1 MNWYPQSNLLTTA
14 FVPDVRKE
22 NWLFEGY
29 YFTDPSRLV
38 QINLAFAISV
48 TSLESD
54 RNFRQMQNII
64 KSVVD
69 NYPTSNIFYS
79 VLSFGDTPVVHIN
92 FDDQLSN
99 EDRKRAIDS
108 ITKTTGIASLD
119 KALETARD
127 LFNTAS
133 TQRPTAK
140 NILVVMVDGKSD
152 SKLDDV
158 KASSRLL
165 QADGVKVIVVGV
177 GDEVDKPEIDV
188 VTETTAL
195 TNTTDNPDSVA
206 EVIIITIDKGKWI
219 SVKQDSCRVILTQKF
234 DCGVDVCYWKLHLV
248 FNKLILIY
256 SNSAWQRGLE
266 DTNEENSNDHV
277 ESFLLFCPLGLTMKL
292 NFNISK
298 VV

>member
-1 MNWYPQSNLLTTA
+1 MSEKRIDFLR
-14 FVPDVRKE
+14 V
-22 NWLFEGY
+22 Y

-79 VLSFGDTPVVHIN
+79 VISFGDTPVVHIN

-206 EVIIITIDKGKWI
+206 EVIIITIDKGK
-219 SVKQDSCRVILTQKF
+219 
-234 DCGVDVCYWKLHLV
+234 
-248 FNKLILIY
+248 
-256 SNSAWQRGLE
+256 
-266 DTNEENSNDHV
+266 
-277 ESFLLFCPLGLTMKL
+277 
-292 NFNISK
+292 
-298 VV
+298 

>member
-1 MNWYPQSNLLTTA
+1 MSEKRIDFLR
-14 FVPDVRKE
+14 V
-22 NWLFEGY
+22 Y

-92 FDDQLSN
+92 FDDELSN

-206 EVIIITIDKGKWI
+206 EVIIITIDKGK
-219 SVKQDSCRVILTQKF
+219 
-234 DCGVDVCYWKLHLV
+234 
-248 FNKLILIY
+248 
-256 SNSAWQRGLE
+256 
-266 DTNEENSNDHV
+266 
-277 ESFLLFCPLGLTMKL
+277 
-292 NFNISK
+292 
-298 VV
+298 

>member
-1 MNWYPQSNLLTTA
+1 MSGKRINFSR
-14 FVPDVRKE
+14 V
-22 NWLFEGY
+22 Y

-38 QINLAFAISV
+38 EINLGFAISV
-48 TSLESD
+48 TSLDSD
-54 RNFRQMQNII
+54 RTFKQMQDII

-79 VLSFGDTPVVHIN
+79 VLSFGDPPVVHIN
-92 FDDQLSN
+92 FEDKLSD
-99 EDRKRAIDS
+99 EDRKRKIDS
-108 ITKTTGIASLD
+108 IAKTTGIASLD

-133 TQRPTAK
+133 VQRPTAK

-152 SKLDDV
+152 SKLDNV

-188 VTETTAL
+188 VTETTVL

-206 EVIIITIDKGKWI
+206 EVIIIIIDKGKEYI
-219 SVKQDSCRVILTQKF
+219 MLSFTKGLILCGQVKRDSCSTIFQRKLDRLLMHVIDRCT
-234 DCGVDVCYWKLHLV
+234 
-248 FNKLILIY
+248 
-256 SNSAWQRGLE
+256 
-266 DTNEENSNDHV
+266 
-277 ESFLLFCPLGLTMKL
+277 
-292 NFNISK
+292 
-298 VV
+298 

>member
-1 MNWYPQSNLLTTA
+1 MSEKRIDFLR
-14 FVPDVRKE
+14 V
-22 NWLFEGY
+22 Y

-177 GDEVDKPEIDV
+177 GDEVNKPEIDV

-206 EVIIITIDKGKWI
+206 EVIIITIDKGK
-219 SVKQDSCRVILTQKF
+219 
-234 DCGVDVCYWKLHLV
+234 
-248 FNKLILIY
+248 
-256 SNSAWQRGLE
+256 
-266 DTNEENSNDHV
+266 
-277 ESFLLFCPLGLTMKL
+277 
-292 NFNISK
+292 
-298 VV
+298 

>member
-1 MNWYPQSNLLTTA
+1 MSERRIDFLR
-14 FVPDVRKE
+14 V
-22 NWLFEGY
+22 Y

-79 VLSFGDTPVVHIN
+79 VISFGDTPVVHIN

-206 EVIIITIDKGKWI
+206 EVIIITIDKGK
-219 SVKQDSCRVILTQKF
+219 
-234 DCGVDVCYWKLHLV
+234 
-248 FNKLILIY
+248 
-256 SNSAWQRGLE
+256 
-266 DTNEENSNDHV
+266 
-277 ESFLLFCPLGLTMKL
+277 
-292 NFNISK
+292 
-298 VV
+298 

>member
-1 MNWYPQSNLLTTA
+1 
-14 FVPDVRKE
+14 
-22 NWLFEGY
+22 
-29 YFTDPSRLV
+29 
-38 QINLAFAISV
+38 
-48 TSLESD
+48 
-54 RNFRQMQNII
+54 MQNII

-177 GDEVDKPEIDV
+177 GDEVDKPEISV
-188 VTETTAL
+188 VTETKTL

-206 EVIIITIDKGKWI
+206 EVIIITIDKGKEL
-219 SVKQDSCRVILTQKF
+219 R
-234 DCGVDVCYWKLHLV
+234 
-248 FNKLILIY
+248 
-256 SNSAWQRGLE
+256 
-266 DTNEENSNDHV
+266 
-277 ESFLLFCPLGLTMKL
+277 LFCQV
-292 NFNISK
+292 NFSETGFL
-298 VV
+298 

>member
-1 MNWYPQSNLLTTA
+1 MSEKRIDFLR
-14 FVPDVRKE
+14 V
-22 NWLFEGY
+22 Y

-79 VLSFGDTPVVHIN
+79 VISFGDTPVVHIN

-165 QADGVKVIVVGV
+165 RADGVKVIVVGV

-206 EVIIITIDKGKWI
+206 EVIIITIDKGK
-219 SVKQDSCRVILTQKF
+219 
-234 DCGVDVCYWKLHLV
+234 
-248 FNKLILIY
+248 
-256 SNSAWQRGLE
+256 
-266 DTNEENSNDHV
+266 
-277 ESFLLFCPLGLTMKL
+277 
-292 NFNISK
+292 
-298 VV
+298 

>member
-1 MNWYPQSNLLTTA
+1 MSEKRIDFLR
-14 FVPDVRKE
+14 V
-22 NWLFEGY
+22 Y

-165 QADGVKVIVVGV
+165 RADGVKVIVVGV

-206 EVIIITIDKGKWI
+206 EVIIITIDKGK
-219 SVKQDSCRVILTQKF
+219 
-234 DCGVDVCYWKLHLV
+234 
-248 FNKLILIY
+248 
-256 SNSAWQRGLE
+256 
-266 DTNEENSNDHV
+266 
-277 ESFLLFCPLGLTMKL
+277 
-292 NFNISK
+292 
-298 VV
+298 

>member
-1 MNWYPQSNLLTTA
+1 MSGKRIDFLRL
-14 FVPDVRKE
+14 
-22 NWLFEGY
+22 Y

-79 VLSFGDTPVVHIN
+79 VLSFGETPVVHIN

-108 ITKTTGIASLD
+108 IRKTTGIASLD

-165 QADGVKVIVVGV
+165 QANGVKVIVVGV
-177 GDEVDKPEIDV
+177 GDEVDKPEISV
-188 VTETTAL
+188 VTETTVL

-206 EVIIITIDKGKWI
+206 EVIIITIDKGKE
-219 SVKQDSCRVILTQKF
+219 LM
-234 DCGVDVCYWKLHLV
+234 
-248 FNKLILIY
+248 
-256 SNSAWQRGLE
+256 
-266 DTNEENSNDHV
+266 
-277 ESFLLFCPLGLTMKL
+277 LFCQV
-292 NFNISK
+292 NFSETGFL
-298 VV
+298 

>member
-1 MNWYPQSNLLTTA
+1 MSGKKIDFLR
-14 FVPDVRKE
+14 V
-22 NWLFEGY
+22 Y

-38 QINLAFAISV
+38 QINLAFAMSV

-177 GDEVDKPEIDV
+177 GDEVDKPEISV
-188 VTETTAL
+188 VTETKTL

-206 EVIIITIDKGKWI
+206 EVIIITIDKGKEL
-219 SVKQDSCRVILTQKF
+219 R
-234 DCGVDVCYWKLHLV
+234 
-248 FNKLILIY
+248 
-256 SNSAWQRGLE
+256 
-266 DTNEENSNDHV
+266 
-277 ESFLLFCPLGLTMKL
+277 LFCQV
-292 NFNISK
+292 NFSETGFL
-298 VV
+298 

>member
-1 MNWYPQSNLLTTA
+1 MSEKRIDFLR
-14 FVPDVRKE
+14 V
-22 NWLFEGY
+22 Y
-29 YFTDPSRLV
+29 YFIDPSRLV

-79 VLSFGDTPVVHIN
+79 VISFGDTPVVHIN

-206 EVIIITIDKGKWI
+206 EVIIITIDKGK
-219 SVKQDSCRVILTQKF
+219 
-234 DCGVDVCYWKLHLV
+234 
-248 FNKLILIY
+248 
-256 SNSAWQRGLE
+256 
-266 DTNEENSNDHV
+266 
-277 ESFLLFCPLGLTMKL
+277 
-292 NFNISK
+292 
-298 VV
+298 